1 MKSVNLRLFSLFAV
15 CVVACF
21 GFAGASLGADLSAA
35 DKQFL
40 GVYEKI
46 HKALVA
52 DDLASVKTAAADLG
66 AAGADLAKS
75 ASLTE
80 ARTSFAK
87 LGDKAVKL
95 AAGQPGYFILYC
107 PMVNKEWVQ
116 TSPDVANPYGGKDMV
131 GCGEVK
137 AKP

>member
-1 MKSVNLRLFSLFAV
+1 MKSTNFNLFSVLAV
-15 CVVACF
+15 GILTCF
-21 GFAGASLGADLSAA
+21 GFSASSAGADLSPA

-46 HKALVA
+46 HGALVA
-52 DDLASVKTAAADLG
+52 DDLGSVKKAAADLG
-66 AAGADLAKS
+66 AAGTDLAGS
-75 ASLTE
+75 TSLE
-80 ARTSFAK
+80 QARTAFAK

-107 PMVNKEWVQ
+107 PMVDKQWVQ
-116 TSPDVANPYGGKDMV
+116 TSPNVANPYGGKDMV

-137 AKP
+137 K